1 MPMEAAILFGV
12 ILVILGL
19 AFAVPMGALRSSMVA
34 DRDASVL
41 GASILVLGLGGLN
54 YVFVAWVVVTGD
66 SEASL
71 LAFGLAPLAAGALGL
86 LVVRGLA
93 TGATRAVLLLA
104 SGALTLAGLPGYF
117 AFNVAVLIAGI
128 AVLAFVGGLLPN
140 PRALFSKLDP
150 RL

>member
-1 MPMEAAILFGV
+1 MEAAILFGV
-12 ILVILGL
+12 ILVILGV
-19 AFAVPMGALRSSMVA
+19 AFAVPMGSLRGGMVA

-54 YVFVAWVVVTGD
+54 YAFVAWFVVTGD
-66 SEASL
+66 IEASL
-71 LAFGLAPLAAGALGL
+71 LAFGLAPLAAGAVGL
-86 LVVRGLA
+86 LVVRGRL
-93 TGATRAVLLLA
+93 TGATRAALLLV

>member
-1 MPMEAAILFGV
+1 
-12 ILVILGL
+12 
-19 AFAVPMGALRSSMVA
+19 
-34 DRDASVL
+34 
-41 GASILVLGLGGLN
+41 
-54 YVFVAWVVVTGD
+54 VVTGD
-66 SEASL
+66 IEASL
-71 LAFGLAPLAAGALGL
+71 LAFGLAPLAAGAVGL
-86 LVVRGLA
+86 LVVRGRL
-93 TGATRAVLLLA
+93 TGATRAALLLV